1 MAAMALSTSPN
12 SWSRGSISGQ
22 DVPPFCQEDVN
33 QDDTVSSV
41 GSQKQLEEQF
51 MERLK
56 NVPPGFYFLQEDLIL
71 NSHIRCRA
79 LARDVVA
86 SNKDNIDYYKK
97 LSATIKPMD
106 LGDIKHYSY
115 DYLQRITGSFCEE
128 NFLGNNFFG
137 RLYLGKI
144 HKGSEIQNVIVKT
157 WDFSFPPTTTS
168 AFYVHRIHDEIELL
182 RHPNLTSIPCLV
194 KLIGFHCDE
203 KLAVIYEGGPMKILS
218 EILMSD
224 EFAWSDRMEVALHV
238 GRMLKVFHGM
248 DRVHGGIN
256 SRYMLIDESY
266 RPKSC
271 AFDLY
276 SYFEGGWAGFY
287 DPLVCSSY
295 GVYVD
300 RCLQAPW
307 SMRHDV
313 FAYGILLLELITK
326 QQFNGDD
333 VKKWTNYEPS
343 DRRSSVLHASF
354 QVDGLS
360 ASRITR
366 LAMNCL
372 EMKSVGQPVIEDV
385 VAELEELVSSIPANK
400 LQKTCH

>member
-1 MAAMALSTSPN
+1 MALPTPPN
-12 SWSRGSISGQ
+12 SWSRSSISGQ
-22 DVPPFCQEDVN
+22 DVPPFSPEDVN
-33 QDDTVSSV
+33 QDETVSSV
-41 GSQKQLEEQF
+41 GTQKQLEDQF

-56 NVPPGFYFLQEDLIL
+56 NAPSEFYFFQEDLML
-71 NSHIRCRA
+71 KFVRCPE
-79 LARDVVA
+79 LFPDFVA
-86 SNKDNIDYYKK
+86 DMKDAIDRHKK
-97 LSATIKPMD
+97 TGATIKPMD
-106 LGDIKHYSY
+106 LSDIKHYSY
-115 DYLQRITGSFCEE
+115 DYLQKITGSFREE
-128 NFLGNNFFG
+128 NFLGKSFFG

-144 HKGSEIQNVIVKT
+144 QKGSEIQNVIVKT
-157 WDFSFPPTTTS
+157 WDFSFPPNATCPL
-168 AFYVHRIHDEIELL
+168 YLHRIHDEIKLL
-182 RHPNLTSIPCLV
+182 RDPNLTSIPCLV

-203 KLAVIYEGGPMKILS
+203 KLAVIYEGGPMKILL
-218 EILMSD
+218 EILTSD
-224 EFAWSDRMEVALHV
+224 EFAWSDRMEVALRV

-248 DRVHGGIN
+248 DRVHDGIN
-256 SRYMLIDESY
+256 SRYILIDESY

-276 SYFEGGWAGFY
+276 SYLEGGWARFY

-295 GVYVD
+295 GVYID

-385 VAELEELVSSIPANK
+385 VAELEELVSIIPANK